1 MEVAPFKEGIVVSQ
15 RKYSLDL
22 LSEVGMLGSKPTN
35 VPIDF
40 NHKIGMG
47 TKGKKVDKKRYQKLV
62 GKLIYISHTRPGI
75 SFSIGVVSQFM
86 HDPKEE
92 NREAVNQNLRYLK
105 KNLGSGLMFKKGGG
119 DLTIEAYT
127 DAD

>member
-1 MEVAPFKEGIVVSQ
+1 MAPFKEGIVVSQ

-92 NREAVNQNLRYLK
+92 NREAVYQNLRYLK

>member
-1 MEVAPFKEGIVVSQ
+1 M
-15 RKYSLDL
+15 
-22 LSEVGMLGSKPTN
+22 
-35 VPIDF
+35 
-40 NHKIGMG
+40 
-47 TKGKKVDKKRYQKLV
+47 DKKRYQKLV

-86 HDPKEE
+86 HDRKEE
-92 NREAVNQNLRYLK
+92 NRGAVYQNLRYLK

>member
-1 MEVAPFKEGIVVSQ
+1 MAPFKEGIVVSQ

-75 SFSIGVVSQFM
+75 CFSIGVLSQFM

-92 NREAVNQNLRYLK
+92 NREAVYQNLRYLK
-105 KNLGSGLMFKKGGG
+105 KNLSSGLMFKKGGG